1 MILYTFLAVHC
12 KKGKQTIQ
20 ASTSYEAAQQA
31 ARIWKLKSTA
41 GIDVYRT
48 DTTHVL

>member
-1 MILYTFLAVHC
+1 MINYNFLAVHC
-12 KKGKQTIQ
+12 KKGKQTIK

-31 ARIWKLKSTA
+31 AKIWKLKSTA

-48 DTTHVL
+48 DTTHAI